1 MSTYDLIVI
10 GAGPGGYVCAIRAAQ
25 LGQKVACV
33 EGRETLGGTCL
44 NVGCIPSKALLNA
57 THHLH
62 ETHENFAK
70 MGLIGPSPKV
80 DWAKMQDYKQDVVN
94 GNTKGIEFLFK
105 KNKVTWLKGWG
116 SIPAAG
122 QVKVGDEVHSAKNI
136 IIATGSEPSSLPGVT
151 VIGADSTLALDD
163 GAMLSKPESPEEA
176 AGHLRRM
183 AGTRHRLFSAAV
195 AARDGVPVWR
205 AIGEAKLWMRP
216 LSDAFIAD
224 YVAREWDSI
233 RWTVGC
239 YEIEGAGV
247 QLFERVEGDPWT
259 IIGMPMLPLL
269 AWLRTTGLAQK

>member
-1 MSTYDLIVI
+1 MTLLLASQSS
-10 GAGPGGYVCAIRAAQ
+10 GRAAM
-25 LGQKVACV
+25 L
-33 EGRETLGGTCL
+33 R
-44 NVGCIPSKALLNA
+44 
-57 THHLH
+57 
-62 ETHENFAK
+62 
-70 MGLIGPSPKV
+70 
-80 DWAKMQDYKQDVVN
+80 
-94 GNTKGIEFLFK
+94 
-105 KNKVTWLKGWG
+105 
-116 SIPAAG
+116 AAG
-122 QVKVGDEVHSAKNI
+122 LEFETSAAHVDEEALTASLGAAGHSARNI
-136 IIATGSEPSSLPGVT
+136 ADALAEAKAVKISSRLSGVT

-163 GAMLSKPESPEEA
+163 GSMLAKPETAEDA
-176 AGHLRRM
+176 ADHLRRM
-183 AGTRHRLFSAAV
+183 AGTRHRLYSAVV

-269 AWLRTTGLAQK
+269 AWLRTAGLAPS